1 MKAHYI
7 RLVLTAILLGFVWAE
22 SGWAT
27 SLVITFIAIRLELDN
42 YNYRK
47 RVR

>member
-7 RLVLTAILLGFVWAE
+7 RFVLTAILIGFVWAE

-27 SLVITFIAIRLELDN
+27 SLVITFMVIRLELDS
-42 YNYRK
+42 YNYRRRAK
-47 RVR
+47 